1 MPNYETFGER
11 LSFLIRLTDNTQ
23 RELANFIGVDD
34 GLISLYA
41 NGKVVPSA
49 NRVTEICNALN
60 LSNDQIAY
68 LIVGS
73 RNQI

>member
-23 RELANFIGVDD
+23 RKLANFIGVDD
-34 GLISLYA
+34 GLISLYT
-41 NGKVVPSA
+41 NGKVVPST
-49 NRVTEICNALN
+49 NRVTEICNALD
-60 LSNDQIAY
+60 LTNDQIAY

-73 RNQI
+73 RNQL

>member
-49 NRVTEICNALN
+49 NRVTEICNALD
-60 LSNDQIAY
+60 LTNDQIAY
-68 LIVGS
+68 LIVGL
-73 RNQI
+73 RNQL

>member
-1 MPNYETFGER
+1 MPNYKTFGER

-60 LSNDQIAY
+60 LTNDQIAY

-73 RNQI
+73 RNQL

>member
-41 NGKVVPSA
+41 NGKVVPTA
-49 NRVTEICNALN
+49 NRVTEICNALD
-60 LSNDQIAY
+60 LTNDQIAY
-68 LIVGS
+68 LIVGL
-73 RNQI
+73 RNQL

>member
-1 MPNYETFGER
+1 MPNYQTFGER

>member
-49 NRVTEICNALN
+49 NRVTEICNALD
-60 LSNDQIAY
+60 LTNDQIAY

-73 RNQI
+73 RNQL

>member
-1 MPNYETFGER
+1 MPNYQTFGER

-60 LSNDQIAY
+60 LTNDQIVY